1 MTFVK
6 DDKGFVQNI
15 DESYYR
21 VLLTTRKQTKENKE
35 LQEKLDSVTSE
46 IDSLKELIDKVISRD

>member
-1 MTFVK
+1 MSFVK
-6 DDKGFVQNI
+6 DKDGFVQNI

-35 LQEKLDSVTSE
+35 LQEKLNSVTSE
-46 IDSLKELIDKVISRD
+46 IDALKELINKVISRD